1 MDAEDEVEIAQ
12 EILGEKQDAMED
24 IESTLRELMEID
36 VEDPV
41 VDMEFDPHELANY
54 QNATMDEVAVE
65 MEVERDG
72 ATDMVGVT
80 EEENRTV
87 PMQTDILA
95 HVSDKIVRML
105 KVFSKR
111 FREKRAAQK
120 AQEDAEMSAFA
131 DMFAEIAS
139 TGEGNLAAYK
149 LKIEKS

>member
-1 MDAEDEVEIAQ
+1 MQDAMDAEDEVEIAQ

-105 KVFSKR
+105 KVFPNVSGRNARHKR
-111 FREKRAAQK
+111 HRRMRKCQRLQICLPRSRARAKGTSQP
-120 AQEDAEMSAFA
+120 
-131 DMFAEIAS
+131 
-139 TGEGNLAAYK
+139 TN
-149 LKIEKS
+149 